1 MGQGPEIRHISLPFK
16 GKESDFEIAGT
27 RAVSLGEGRTPR
39 TIFVL
44 AETGSNPPAFRM
56 PDRDIVQI
64 ARLIA
69 EPPGEKLA
77 LHTGNEKASLIRDY
91 APRVRAGV
99 AFIESQGI
107 SIAYNRKDR
116 SVYILPGDARPP
128 VLTTVK
134 KVGIGLVGLAVATGI
149 GLNVVM
155 DESNGQNGPVVPKY
169 SYKDLFKKVPPAPA
183 RVAPSATKSQTPE
196 ASDEPQPAPPRPVDD
211 VAPGIFVNPATGDEH
226 GSRPAALKDARM
238 DCAAATVDG
247 VGNMALLS
255 PHVQVQT
262 DPKSKG
268 TKPLIGMPYKDV
280 ETLFKDNAP
289 VVIKDPDSGALKSG
303 YVAYIPSL
311 ERMEAFLSGLKLG
324 PKDIKWGQAT
334 TNPDSVAAAQKFM
347 TMLTCGEQIVDS
359 RIVDNTEK
367 PGQEKGGV
375 YLPGYAL
382 TDISLATSTPYEK
395 KVIRS
400 AELQDNLDQQVHVRV
415 VLRNVTDEKTGEVKP
430 SLWIGH
436 TAAPE
441 KYEDHLTDSYLKK
454 ALKVA
459 REDGN
464 FSADHGKG
472 AIEAPRPVATAIM
485 VSRPPQSKPDH
496 PDYGTTT
503 VPEPGSLSLFAF
515 GLAAL
520 GGAAFRRRSQSKPES
535 ASTDPKGPDLTL

>member
-1 MGQGPEIRHISLPFK
+1 
-16 GKESDFEIAGT
+16 
-27 RAVSLGEGRTPR
+27 
-39 TIFVL
+39 
-44 AETGSNPPAFRM
+44 M

-77 LHTGNEKASLIRDY
+77 SHTGNEKASLRKEY
-91 APRVRAGV
+91 TPRVRAGV
-99 AFIESQGI
+99 AFIKNQGI

-116 SVYILPGDARPP
+116 SVYIFPGDARPS
-128 VLTTVK
+128 VLTTAK
-134 KVGIGLVGLAVATGI
+134 KVGIGLAGLAVAAGI

-155 DESNGQNGPVVPKY
+155 DESNGQNGPIVPKY
-169 SYKDLFKKVPPAPA
+169 SYKDLFKKDSPAPA
-183 RVAPSATKSQTPE
+183 RVASSSAESQTPE
-196 ASDEPQPAPPRPVDD
+196 ASDAPLPAPPRPVDD
-211 VAPGIFVNPATGDEH
+211 VAPGVFVNPATGDEH
-226 GSRPAALKDARM
+226 GSRFAALKDVRM

-280 ETLFKDNAP
+280 ETLFKDNAQ
-289 VVIKDPDSGALKSG
+289 VVVKDPDSGALKSV

-324 PKDIKWGQAT
+324 PKDIKWGQTT
-334 TNPDSVAAAQKFM
+334 TNPASVAAAQKFM
-347 TMLTCGEQIVDS
+347 TMLTCGERIVDS

-367 PGQEKGGV
+367 LGQEKGGV
-375 YLPGYAL
+375 YPPGYAL
-382 TDISLATSTPYEK
+382 TDISLATRTPYAN
-395 KVIRS
+395 KVIRG
-400 AELQDNLDQQVHVRV
+400 AELQDNQDQQVYVRV
-415 VLRNVTDEKTGEVKP
+415 VLRDVTDEKTGEVKP

-441 KYEDHLTDSYLKK
+441 KYEDHLTDSYLGK

-472 AIEAPRPVATAIM
+472 AIEAPHPVATAIM
-485 VSRPPQSKPDH
+485 VSRPPQSKPNH
-496 PDYGTTT
+496 PYYETTT
-503 VPEPGSLSLFAF
+503 IPEPGSLSLLAF

-520 GGAAFRRRSQSKPES
+520 GGTALRRRSQSRPEESPS
-535 ASTDPKGPDLTL
+535 ADPKGPDLTL